1 MPGTQCPRTRH
12 RGTQETAQDRPD
24 ATSGAVMET
33 EGLTALNG
41 RHVRQTLG
49 RAVRLHI
56 QCWTLVRVGTPAS
69 TTSKSRHFVAE
80 TRKGHAGE
88 AAGLLVS
95 PPFFPEHDREHVR
108 P

>member
-69 TTSKSRHFVAE
+69 TQEPRHFV
-80 TRKGHAGE
+80 TVVRKGHVGKE
-88 AAGLLVS
+88 ARFLAS
-95 PPFFPEHDREHVR
+95 PPFFPEHDREQVR